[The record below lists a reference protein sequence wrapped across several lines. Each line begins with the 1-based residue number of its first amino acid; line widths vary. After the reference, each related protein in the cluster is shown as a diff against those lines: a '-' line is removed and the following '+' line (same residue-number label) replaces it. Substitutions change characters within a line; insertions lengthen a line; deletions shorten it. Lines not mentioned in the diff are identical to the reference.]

1 MSKGQNINRPY
12 VKQYDS
18 KGDLINPIEGAYYN
32 KDVNKVMNRS
42 QRRKFDKLLKKLL
55 NKNK

>member
-1 MSKGQNINRPY
+1 MEGGYKNRPY
-12 VKQYDS
+12 VKQYDAE
-18 KGDLINPIEGAYYN
+18 GNLINPIDGAYYN

-55 NKNK
+55 KKKK

>member
-1 MSKGQNINRPY
+1 MSEGQYKNRPY
-12 VKQYDS
+12 VKQYDA
-18 KGDLINPIEGAYYN
+18 KGNLINPIDGAYYN

-55 NKNK
+55 NKKK

>member
-1 MSKGQNINRPY
+1 MEGQYKNRPY

-18 KGDLINPIEGAYYN
+18 QGDLINPIEGAYYN

-42 QRRKFDKLLKKLL
+42 QRRKFDKVLNKLLK
-55 NKNK
+55 NKK

>member
-1 MSKGQNINRPY
+1 MSKAQYKNRPY
-12 VKQYDS
+12 VKQYDAE
-18 KGDLINPIEGAYYN
+18 GNLINPIDGAYYN

-55 NKNK
+55 KKKK